1 MNILAGG
8 GNAGENGGGRRGDT
22 FRGKGG
28 RRRETE
34 RRVAS
39 REEEKEKEARTRM
52 GEAGCENNQKGYAQ
66 LDSTLLLTACV
77 PLMLILKPSVRWYG

>member
-1 MNILAGG
+1 MNILARG
-8 GNAGENGGGRRGDT
+8 GNAGENGGEGGEIPS
-22 FRGKGG
+22 GG
-28 RRRETE
+28 REGAGETE

-39 REEEKEKEARTRM
+39 REEEKEKEARARM
-52 GEAGCENNQKGYAQ
+52 GEAGCENDQKGYAQ